1 MIKVSGYHAGSNG
14 HRRVLVVEDEAI
26 VAADI
31 QNTLENM
38 GYIVLGRAATGEE
51 AVRKTS
57 SLRPDLVLMDVK
69 LKGDMDGIRAGI
81 EIRALYN
88 TPIIYLTAYSD
99 PFLEGKSM
107 GFLMP
112 RNPVLSKPF
121 DADELGQ
128 AIDICLNGRASAA
141 HGVRQS

>member
-1 MIKVSGYHAGSNG
+1 MFTKTAGSNG
-14 HRRVLVVEDEAI
+14 RYRVLVVEDEAL
-26 VAADI
+26 VATDI
-31 QNTLENM
+31 QNTLEHM
-38 GYIVLGRAATGEE
+38 GHIVLDRAATGEE

-81 EIRALYN
+81 EIRALYQ

-99 PFLEGKSM
+99 PFLQGKST

-112 RNPVLSKPF
+112 KNPVLSKPF
-121 DADELGQ
+121 DVAELRW
-128 AIDICLNGRASAA
+128 AIDTCLNGRSSTDRKTCHA
-141 HGVRQS
+141 